1 MARIK
6 VISECPFYDGMS
18 VTFKA
23 PCDCTAASGL
33 KVYYDTTSQTFD
45 FVDAHGKNLAGL
57 GNLFAKDAYVKVI
70 LNTGESKAY
79 IQNAD
84 TNAYLE
90 RRLAEADTG
99 GGEGAPI
106 VGAASNDGVTYTA
119 TVPGVDELYSGLK
132 IIVIPNKTSTDR
144 RATLNVNGLGAK
156 RVFYQSN
163 TTGTKLN
170 ASRDDFLTAN
180 APAEMMYFGN
190 SDCWVINI
198 TRPAVNELYGEV
210 PVIAGGT
217 GRAALTSG
225 CYLVGNGTDAVQ
237 LKTKAQVLSDI
248 GAASKTELAK
258 KLDKTG
264 GTISDEDGQYETE
277 LAPYGIDVYADDES
291 ASIRHSGVRIGKES
305 EAYDKTALL
314 SASKLE
320 FTSERE
326 DEDGDTV
333 NEAVG
338 VVRGLANTTDE
349 TAAVPYG
356 QMMAII
362 GGLLARIEALESGGV
377 TVNTTAALDEATLDN
392 MVLE

>member
-163 TTGTKLN
+163 TTGTKLS
-170 ASRDDFLTAN
+170 ATRDDFLTAN

-190 SDCWVINI
+190 DDCWVINI

-210 PVIAGGT
+210 PVENGGT

-225 CYLVGNGTDAVQ
+225 SYLVGNGTAAVQ

-264 GTISDEDGQYETE
+264 GIIADDDYETTI
-277 LAPYGIDVYADDES
+277 APHGVDVTDDYRSVSVRTDGIE
-291 ASIRHSGVRIGKES
+291 IEKES
-305 EAYDKTALL
+305 ETGKDTASL
-314 SASKLE
+314 SLNKLE
-320 FTSERE
+320 FSSERE
-326 DEDGDTV
+326 DEDGDIV
-333 NEAVG
+333 NKAVG